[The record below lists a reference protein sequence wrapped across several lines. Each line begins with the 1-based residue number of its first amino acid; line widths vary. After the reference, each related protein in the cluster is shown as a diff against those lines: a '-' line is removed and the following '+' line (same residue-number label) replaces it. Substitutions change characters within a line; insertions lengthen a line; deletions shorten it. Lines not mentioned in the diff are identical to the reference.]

1 MSFLAPLF
9 LFGAAALALPLIFHL
24 IRRTSKERVPF
35 SSLMFLQP
43 TPPRVTRKITLPLV
57 TANLIA
63 GTILGKKMRQLFH
76 AR

>member
-35 SSLMFLQP
+35 SSLMFLQL

-57 TANLIA
+57 MANLIA

>member
-35 SSLMFLQP
+35 NSLMFLQP

-57 TANLIA
+57 MANLIA